1 LENKT
6 IEERK
11 TVFDPKALY
20 KIGYGLYII
29 TSKEGDKSRA
39 RARNNGQ
46 IANAVMQV
54 SAQPV
59 IIAVGINKQNL
70 THQFITRSGHFA
82 ISVLEQE
89 TPFSLIQRFGFN
101 SGRDLDK
108 LAGVGYGWTAEKVP
122 YITDHSLAYMAATTI
137 RTADAGT
144 HTLFLGEVTEA
155 SILKE
160 GIPMTYDYYHRVLKK
175 GVPSTAPTY
184 QFTKKG
190 EGVQSMDRY
199 VCSVCGYIY
208 DPEEG
213 DPDNNI
219 APGTPFSELP
229 AGWRCPVCGASK
241 EKFEKEN

>member
-1 LENKT
+1 LKKKT
-6 IEERK
+6 EEERK

-29 TSKEGDKSRA
+29 TSKEEDKSRA
-39 RARNNGQ
+39 RARYNGQ

-70 THQFITRSGHFA
+70 THQFITSSGHFA

-89 TPFSLIQRFGFN
+89 TPFPLIQRFGFK
-101 SGRDLDK
+101 SGRDIDK
-108 LAGVGYGWTAEKVP
+108 LAGVGYGWTAEQVP

-137 RTADAGT
+137 GTADAGT

-160 GIPMTYDYYHRVLKK
+160 GVPMTYDYYHRVLRR
-175 GVPSTAPTY
+175 GVPSTAPTF
-184 QFTKKG
+184 QFTEEKK
-190 EGVQSMDRY
+190 GVQSVDKY
-199 VCSVCGYIY
+199 ICTVCGYIY
-208 DPEEG
+208 DPEAG
-213 DPDNNI
+213 DPENNI
-219 APGTPFSELP
+219 APGTPFNELP
-229 AGWRCPVCGASK
+229 DDWVCPVCGAGK
-241 EKFEKEN
+241 DMFNKGI